1 MFKNAGQTSSN
12 IFGVPLSA
20 SENGQCIPLIVGRVQ
35 AGPRMIWRGNVTQGS
50 SGKKGKGGGGGKKGA
65 KSGPATYVADVS
77 LLLGT
82 CGFGRTRSN
91 QVTVQGL
98 QSIGSIWSNNSL
110 YNVLYGSWTGVVSSG
125 AVTISVPGGGT
136 LIQII
141 AVSVAQSYSVTFND
155 YGGPGS
161 ISLSGTYSK
170 ALWNASQSYYDRTS
184 QAAVAGGGRAPYT
197 FTRTPSISAS
207 TTLSIDPGLNGATV
221 TVYFMYVTA
230 AQNLPLGKVR
240 QTFESLLGSSGAVAE
255 PVVYEDVGG
264 IAAPQCDLGTTG
276 EPAQLRYETLGWGT
290 ASPNS
295 DVNPVDVIQLLIM
308 GPHGLNA
315 SSVLQQTNGPTTIL
329 GDFTAMR
336 NYCDANGI
344 WVSCYYDQ
352 QTSGSSEL
360 GDLFD
365 IANCAPVWS
374 EGVLKAIP
382 YSEISQ
388 VGNGATF
395 VAPTA
400 AGPLETLTSI
410 DFVCDVGKAPIKIV
424 RTDQK
429 NSKNILPIEYT
440 DRNNDYAK
448 NEIDVVEGQS
458 ISEWGARR
466 DTTRNFRG
474 IMDQLTASIVGVP
487 LVKRSA
493 MREKTVLTFKLSPR
507 HMHRE
512 PMDLVAITEPI
523 SGLSNYP
530 VILTKASFAADG
542 SLECEAQPFA
552 YGQNAPH
559 SPPSPQSSIRPTNYS
574 NQDPGSVGLIYFLEP
589 VPRLITDGN
598 SAELW
603 IAAAGSGAQYGG
615 CDVWL
620 SVDGGASYPS
630 TIGRI
635 LGPSVMGAV
644 AGSTWPAH
652 ADPDTSDD
660 LAVDLTGSL
669 GTLDSWPQSAADAF
683 VPLCVVDGG
692 SGAIPYEA
700 IAYTNATLT
709 AAHKYTLKATGGGGN
724 EIRRSVYSA
733 PTVGAGVAHTA
744 GKTFVYLGG
753 PILKVP
759 LDPKWI
765 GKTLYFK
772 FTAFNTFLQAEESL
786 ATVSPYTYTVT
797 GVAAAVGGGTV
808 GGGTGGYSISPANP
822 LSQAA
827 VTYTV
832 AMAQCAATFSPSGV
846 VTNYNAR
853 SFSVSDPGVGNTQQ
867 YWVTIYDPGQVGD
880 TGSGTTLSAYCDTNQ
895 TKWNTVGYIRIGT
908 IVVTHTGGVTGGSG
922 GSSSGLIAAL
932 TVTDSGDHLTF
943 SLSKPV
949 TLLMLF
955 RNGDFVDPADYTFT
969 GSGFVLKR
977 ALAAGENLNALG
989 M

>member
-1 MFKNAGQTSSN
+1 MFKNTGQTNAN
-12 IFGVPLSA
+12 IYGVPLTA
-20 SENGQCIPLIVGRVQ
+20 AENGQTVPLIIGRMQ
-35 AGPRMIWRGNVTQGS
+35 TAPRMIWRGPVTQGA
-50 SGKKGKGGGGGKKGA
+50 SGKKGKGGGGGKKGG
-65 KSGPATYVADVS
+65 KGGPTTYVADVS
-77 LLLGT
+77 LLLGS
-82 CGFGRTRSN
+82 CGFGRTRST
-91 QVTVQGL
+91 QLTVQGL

-110 YNVLYGSWTGVVSSG
+110 YSVLYGSWTGVVSGG

-141 AVSVAQSYSVTFND
+141 AVTLAQAYSVTFND
-155 YGGPGS
+155 FGGPGS
-161 ISLSGTYSK
+161 TSLSGTYSK
-170 ALWNASQSYYDRTS
+170 ALWNASQAYYDRSS
-184 QAAVAGGGRAPYT
+184 QIAVAGGGRAPYT

-207 TTLSIDPGLNGATV
+207 TTLSIDAGLNGATV

-230 AQNLPLGKVR
+230 AQNLPLGLVR
-240 QTFESLLGSSGAVAE
+240 QTFESLLGSSHAVAE
-255 PVVYEDVGG
+255 PIVYEDVGG
-264 IAAPQCDLGTTG
+264 IAAPQCDLGTSG
-276 EPAQLRYETLGWGT
+276 APPQLRYETLGWGSG
-290 ASPNS
+290 SPNS
-295 DVNPVDVIQLLIM
+295 DVNPADVIQLLIM

-315 SSVLQQTNGPTTIL
+315 SSLLQQTNGLTTIL
-329 GDFTAMR
+329 GDFTALR

-344 WVSCYYDQ
+344 WISCYYDQ
-352 QTSGSSEL
+352 QSSGSQQL
-360 GDLFD
+360 QDLFD
-365 IANCAPVWS
+365 LSNSAPVWS

-382 YSEISQ
+382 YSEVSQ

-400 AGPLETLTSI
+400 AGPIETLTSI
-410 DFVCDVGKAPIKIV
+410 DFVCETGKAPIKIV

-429 NSKNILPIEYT
+429 DSKNILPIEYT
-440 DRNNDYAK
+440 ERNNDYAR

-458 ISEWGARR
+458 LSEWGARR
-466 DTTRNFRG
+466 DSTKSFRQ
-474 IMDQLTASIVGVP
+474 IMDPLTASIVGTP
-487 LVKRSA
+487 LIKRSA

-507 HMHRE
+507 HMRLE
-512 PMDLVAITEPI
+512 PIDLVALTEPI
-523 SGLSNYP
+523 AGLVNYP

-542 SLECEAQPFA
+542 SIECEAQPFA
-552 YGQNAPH
+552 YAQNAPH
-559 SPPSPQSSIRPTNYS
+559 TPPPAQSSTPATNYS
-574 NQDPGSVGLIYFLEP
+574 NQDPGSVGLVYFMEP

-603 IAAAGSGAQYGG
+603 IAAAGSNAQLGG
-615 CDVWL
+615 CDVWI
-620 SVDGGASYPS
+620 SVDGGASY
-630 TIGRI
+630 TILGRI
-635 LGPSVMGAV
+635 LGASDMGV
-644 AGSTWPAH
+644 TAGSTWPAH
-652 ADPDTSDD
+652 SDPDTTND
-660 LAVDLTGSL
+660 LAVDLTGSR

-692 SGAIPYEA
+692 AGVIPYEV
-700 IAYTNATLT
+700 IAYTTATLT
-709 AAHKYTLKATGGGGN
+709 AANKYTLKATGSGN

-733 PTVGAGVAHTA
+733 PTVGAGVAHVA

-753 PILKVP
+753 PILKAP

-772 FTAFNTFLQAEESL
+772 FTAFNTFLQAEQSL
-786 ATVSPYTYTVT
+786 ATVSAFPYTVT
-797 GVAAAVGGGTV
+797 GVAAAIGGGTV
-808 GGGTGGYSISPANP
+808 GGGTGGYTISPANP

-827 VTYTV
+827 VTYAV
-832 AMAQCAATFSPSGV
+832 AMAQCNATFSPSGV

-853 SFSVSDPGVGNTQQ
+853 SFSVSDPGAGNTQQ

-880 TGSGTTLSAYCDTNQ
+880 TGSGTTLSAFCDTNQ
-895 TKWNTVGYIRIGT
+895 TKWNTAGYIRIGT

-922 GSSSGLIAAL
+922 GSSSGLISSL

-969 GSGFVLKR
+969 GSGFVLVR